1 MLLGKQGEQISVASM
16 EFHSE
21 LLHDL
26 RGYQIIQ
33 TEPGKCVLKVVADE
47 RLDKERLERM
57 EVMVNRKL
65 AGVIR
70 CTVEQAEELEL
81 TPQGKF
87 KIVLQKGEFSYHE

>member
-1 MLLGKQGEQISVASM
+1 M